1 MGFSRQEYWSGHQE
15 SSNIT
20 QTIPRVQS
28 SHKVVENYSENTML
42 EDTIYKGGYFHLIIN
57 GAEEGKKTF
66 LI

>member
-1 MGFSRQEYWSGHQE
+1 MHWRRKWQPTLVFLPGE
-15 SSNIT
+15 
-20 QTIPRVQS
+20 
-28 SHKVVENYSENTML
+28 SHKVVENYFENTML